1 MNAGQVT
8 LLDLIRFS
16 MFDQRPSS
24 DVPAAATNPTLAE
37 AIRRGWNWI
46 VFAVRLLSRVGGP
59 KAWYRAFQQ
68 VISILRARSQPTT
81 NSALETSPTPH
92 LNPQIQFYEVA
103 DFPFV
108 PALEANWPSIRAELE
123 QLQSKHF
130 IPWSERY
137 LYQDGWTTF
146 GLYAFGIRIEKN
158 CQLCPRTATLIES
171 IPNLITAG
179 FSALGPHTHIAPH
192 AGYPDGVLR
201 CHLGLS
207 VPAACGIRVGDAVR
221 HWQEGHCLIFD
232 DTFEHEAWNRS
243 DETRIVLLLDFK
255 P

>member
-1 MNAGQVT
+1 
-8 LLDLIRFS
+8 

-24 DVPAAATNPTLAE
+24 DVSPAATNPTLAE
-37 AIRRGWNWI
+37 AIRRGWDWV

-59 KAWYRAFQQ
+59 QAWYRAFQK
-68 VISILRARSQPTT
+68 VIAILRARSQSPSNPTAA
-81 NSALETSPTPH
+81 NHPSTPH
-92 LNPQIQFYEVA
+92 LNPQIQFYEA
-103 DFPFV
+103 TSFPFV
-108 PALEANWPSIRAELE
+108 AALEANWDIIRQELE

-137 LYQDGWTTF
+137 LYQEGWTTF
-146 GLYAFGIRIEKN
+146 GLYAFGIKIEKN
-158 CQLCPRTATLIES
+158 CQLCPRTATLVES

-179 FSALGPHTHIAPH
+179 FSALGPNTHIAPH

-201 CHLGLS
+201 CHLGLI
-207 VPAACGIRVGDAVR
+207 VPADCGIRVGDEIR
-221 HWQEGHCLIFD
+221 NWQEGRCLIFD

-243 DETRIVLLLDFK
+243 DATRIVLLLDFK